1 MSRWSSTT
9 FTQALLAGGLAGTSV
24 DVALFPL
31 DTLKT
36 RLQTSA
42 GFWQSGGFRGV
53 YRGLGSV
60 VVGSAP
66 GAAAFFTTYEHLKI
80 RLPDIFPLLSKSEA
94 APALHMLAASG
105 AETVACLIRVPTEVV
120 KSRQQAATYGT
131 TTGSLQ
137 AAKLIFRSSSLRG
150 FYRGFGSTIAREIP
164 FTCIQF
170 PLYEQMK
177 STVALRTLSLSRVE
191 DLPAAYAALCGS
203 IAGGIGAG
211 LTTPLDVAKTRI
223 MLSTKDTTAFE
234 KPYSPNFFKTMTRIA
249 REEGGSALFRGI
261 VPRVVW
267 ISMGGAIFLGVYERT
282 KQALMR
288 NKLL

>member
-1 MSRWSSTT
+1 
-9 FTQALLAGGLAGTSV
+9 
-24 DVALFPL
+24 
-31 DTLKT
+31 
-36 RLQTSA
+36 
-42 GFWQSGGFRGV
+42 
-53 YRGLGSV
+53 
-60 VVGSAP
+60 
-66 GAAAFFTTYEHLKI
+66 
-80 RLPDIFPLLSKSEA
+80 
-94 APALHMLAASG
+94 
-105 AETVACLIRVPTEVV
+105 
-120 KSRQQAATYGT
+120 
-131 TTGSLQ
+131 
-137 AAKLIFRSSSLRG
+137 
-150 FYRGFGSTIAREIP
+150 
-164 FTCIQF
+164 
-170 PLYEQMK
+170 MK

-223 MLSTKDTTAFE
+223 MLSTKVSYYTGLSTSRLNMAMACTIPQDTTAFE